1 MLRRGDSD
9 RKRKPKR
16 IKGDRKHWRGALILR
31 FPVLLSILM
40 LGVLGLA
47 LILTQYAFDLR
58 RANEEELRVEAFL
71 SEWPKDVTSIDRSVR
86 ALPGVLGVEFI
97 DKTRAKEIFLS
108 HYPDHEGLFALFEEI
123 PLPESFRI
131 QAEPYWLRAGLLE
144 YLILRTDGIRG
155 IDETFL
161 SEHDLSRLD
170 RVAGALVPLDLGL
183 FVVIGLALAYLGS
196 SFRSQTDRGTLSMRD
211 ILLYLVWVSAG
222 AVLLVTIIA
231 FTLDL
236 SLELSPFRFYLILP
250 LLPVVALV
258 TVPFGLMSKGTRS

>member
-9 RKRKPKR
+9 RKKKPRRAKGERKR
-16 IKGDRKHWRGALILR
+16 FEGVLLLR
-31 FPVLLSILM
+31 FPVFLSILM

-58 RANEEELRVEAFL
+58 RTNEKRLRVEAFL
-71 SEWPKDVTSIDRSVR
+71 SEWPKDVASIDRSVR
-86 ALPGVLGVEFI
+86 VLPGVLDVEFI

-131 QAEPYWLRAGLLE
+131 QPEPYWLRAGLLE
-144 YLILRTDGIRG
+144 YLILRVNGIRE

-170 RVAGALVPLDLGL
+170 RVAGALVPFDLGL

-196 SFRSQTDRGTLSMRD
+196 SFRSQADGGTLSMRNV
-211 ILLYLVWVSAG
+211 LLYLVWVSAG
-222 AVLLVTIIA
+222 ALLLVTAIA
-231 FTLDL
+231 VVLDL
-236 SLELSPFRFYLILP
+236 SLDLSPFRFYLTLP
-250 LLPVVALV
+250 YLPIVALV
-258 TVPFGLMSKGTRS
+258 SVPFGLLSKGTRS